1 MTPNLL
7 SLLLQLLKARNQTV
21 TEPIIRKVTSG
32 MKEAD
37 SSFNVVLNNLFAP
50 MSKQR
55 VKELGFSEDQDS
67 KYVDRISR
75 DVEASGA
82 LDRVALGIPPS
93 ARPFCRRG
101 LT

>member
-1 MTPNLL
+1 M
-7 SLLLQLLKARNQTV
+7 
-21 TEPIIRKVTSG
+21 TEPIIRNVTSG

-37 SSFNVVLNNLFAP
+37 SNFNVVLNNLFAP

-55 VKELGFSEDQDS
+55 LKELGISEDQDM

-75 DVEASGA
+75 DVDASGA

-93 ARPFCRRG
+93 PGSPCYHV